1 MGVSKVMDEK
11 RQPTVEFEPDIMS
24 TPVTVLPNQTDNILV
39 PPSNSSAGDLS
50 SEEYS
55 FTELKSGPVL
65 CRQSSTFVSS
75 TSISSSS
82 FPSAADC
89 TLTNALSK
97 SNLTTV
103 SLASNTNTGHDDA
116 SWLEGKNQ
124 SLDKCFTGHDEE
136 EEGELFFQRDTEN
149 DVDFERR
156 HEIQQCL
163 GLNRDYQVV
172 MYFPCPVENGW
183 VLSNICQTS
192 ALNIQ
197 LFMFFIFI
205 SWQC

>member
-11 RQPTVEFEPDIMS
+11 RQQTVEFKQDIMP
-24 TPVTVLPNQTDNILV
+24 TPVTVLANQTDNILV

-55 FTELKSGPVL
+55 FTELKSGPVH
-65 CRQSSTFVSS
+65 CHQSSTFVSS

-97 SNLTTV
+97 STVTTV
-103 SLASNTNTGHDDA
+103 SLGSNANAGHGGA

-124 SLDKCFTGHDEE
+124 CLDKCFTGQNEE

-149 DVDFERR
+149 VVDFERR

-163 GLNRDYQVV
+163 GLNRDYQVM
-172 MYFPCPVENGW
+172 MYFPCPVEHGW

-192 ALNIQ
+192 ALNIY
-197 LFMFFIFI
+197 LFIFFIFI